1 MRIFLILPA
10 ALVAGFSQTAAHAED
25 SLDTI
30 VVTAT
35 RTPVTV
41 ADLGQSI
48 TVLDAQTIE
57 TRQTVAVS
65 DLLATTPGIAV
76 ARNGGLGTQTGVFIR
91 GAESD
96 QTVVLIDGVKLNDP
110 ASPGGGFNFANLLA
124 GNIRRIEIIR
134 GAQSVLWGS
143 QAIGGVVNIL
153 TAPPTED
160 LQANARLEYGYRD
173 TWQAT
178 GNVSKTIGPVAAS
191 VGAGYLASDG
201 ISAFDETR
209 GGREQDSYDN
219 VGANAQVRVTLSQ
232 AISLDLRGWFSRG
245 DTGIDGFPPPDFRF
259 ADTAERSRSREF
271 VGYAGLNAALFDGRL
286 NNRLAFGY
294 TNIRRRN
301 TDPTLDVTT
310 TFDAL
315 GRNTRL
321 EYQGTYAIADGWE
334 LTAGAER
341 EVQRLRT
348 ASPSTFDPAPAPL
361 TRTQRLTSGYA
372 NLFAKPFAGFSGTLG
387 IRQDQHSSFGGA
399 TSVAASGVYSP
410 NKGRSRLRANYSEG
424 FKAPT
429 PFQLGSEFG
438 NPNLAPED
446 SKGWEVGGDQQLW
459 GEALSLGATY
469 FRRTTRNQIDFNFC
483 PTANALC
490 DDGRFGFYDNVART
504 RSSGVELLLSARPV
518 EGLSI
523 DASYTHLNPRNKAA
537 DSPNAGNVLVR
548 RPQETFSL
556 SADYRHRSGLAGGVT
571 VTTASDRFIDAA
583 NTQRLDGYTT
593 LDLRASY
600 EFYQGLE
607 LYGRFDNVLD
617 AQYETVDQFGTFGRA
632 GFIGLRAA
640 L

>member
-1 MRIFLILPA
+1 MRFLLFSAAAFAATPA
-10 ALVAGFSQTAAHAED
+10 LADAV
-25 SLDTI
+25 LDDI

-35 RTPVTV
+35 RTPIAV

-57 TRQTVAVS
+57 TRQTIAVS
-65 DLLATTPGIAV
+65 DLLATTPGVTV

-110 ASPGGGFNFANLLA
+110 SSPGGGFNFANLLA

-143 QAIGGVVNIL
+143 QAIGGVINIL

-173 TWQAT
+173 TWQAI
-178 GNVSKTIGPVAAS
+178 GNISKTIGPVATS

-201 ISAFDETR
+201 ISAFNEDR
-209 GGREQDSYDN
+209 GGAEQDSYEN

-232 AISLDLRGWFSRG
+232 AVSLDLRGWFSRG
-245 DTGIDGFPPPDFRF
+245 DTGIDGFPPPNFSL
-259 ADTAERSRSREF
+259 ADTRERSRSREL
-271 VGYAGLNAALFDGRL
+271 VGYAGLNVALLDGRL
-286 NNRLAFGY
+286 RNRLAFGY

-301 TDPTLDVTT
+301 TDPDLDVTT

-315 GRNTRL
+315 GRNTRF
-321 EYQGTYAIADGWE
+321 EYQGTYEIAKGWE

-348 ASPSTFDPAPAPL
+348 ASPSDFDPNPIPL
-361 TRTQRLTSGYA
+361 TQTQRLTSGYA
-372 NLFAKPFAGFSGTLG
+372 NLFVKPFAGFSGTLG
-387 IRQDQHSSFGGA
+387 IRQDHHSSFGGA
-399 TSVAASGVYSP
+399 TSVAASGVYTP
-410 NKGRSRLRANYSEG
+410 NKGKSRLRAGYSEG

-438 NPNLAPED
+438 NPDLAPED

-459 GEALSLGATY
+459 GEALSIGATY

-483 PTANALC
+483 PSDNSLC

-504 RSSGVELLLSARPV
+504 RSTGVELLVSARPI
-518 EGLSI
+518 EGLSV
-523 DASYTHLNPRNKAA
+523 DAQYTHLNPRNRAA
-537 DSPNAGNVLVR
+537 DSPDEGKVLVR
-548 RPQETFSL
+548 RPQESVSL
-556 SADYRHRSGLAGGVT
+556 SADYRHASGIAAGVT
-571 VTTASDRFIDAA
+571 VTTASDRFTDAS
-583 NTQRLDGYTT
+583 NTRRLDGYTT

-600 EFYQGLE
+600 KVYKGLE

-617 AQYETVDQFGTFGRA
+617 ADYETIDQYGTFGRA
-632 GFIGLRAA
+632 GYIGLRAT